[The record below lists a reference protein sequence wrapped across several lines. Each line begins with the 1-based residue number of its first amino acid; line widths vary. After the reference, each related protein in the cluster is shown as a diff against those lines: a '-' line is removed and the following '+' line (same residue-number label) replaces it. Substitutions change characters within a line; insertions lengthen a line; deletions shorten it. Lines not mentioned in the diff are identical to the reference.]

1 MPGLRKGSRATNHQE
16 ERTMREI
23 LYWTVLV
30 GTVVVILSESWT
42 CRKNP
47 RVSSLL
53 ISYLTLH
60 LLTISALKD
69 ALAAAMW

>member
-1 MPGLRKGSRATNHQE
+1 
-16 ERTMREI
+16 MREI
-23 LYWTVLV
+23 LFWTVLV
-30 GTVVVILSESWT
+30 GTVVAILAESWT

-69 ALAAAMW
+69 ALQAAMW

>member
-1 MPGLRKGSRATNHQE
+1 
-16 ERTMREI
+16 MREI
-23 LYWTVLV
+23 LFWTVLV
-30 GTVVVILSESWT
+30 GTVVVILSESWAY
-42 CRKNP
+42 RENP